1 MTLSTKTYDLTGNQ
15 QTVDGLNIA
24 WDSMTNAVIPVALRP
39 GVTAGTGAPNFTAP
53 KGTIYTR
60 LDGGAASML
69 YVNNN
74 GATTWSIVTS
84 A

>member
-1 MTLSTKTYDLTGNQ
+1 MTVSSKTLDMTGNQ
-15 QTVDGLNIA
+15 QVVDGTTIA
-24 WDSMTNAVIPVALRP
+24 YDSMTNSVIPVASRP
-39 GVTAGTGAPNFTAP
+39 SVVAGTGVPTFTAP

-60 LDGGAASML
+60 LDGGAATML

-74 GATTWSIVTS
+74 GATTWSVVTS